1 MALPENIEVR
11 SAVISRFAPSPT
23 GYLHL
28 GHAASALLSFEAAK
42 AADGRFLLRIED
54 IDAARC
60 RPEFETAI
68 YEDLAWLGLDWQKPV
83 LRQSE
88 RLATYEAK
96 LTGLAERGLVYR
108 CFKTRRDIEEA
119 MSAPHGAPEGVFKG
133 AALSALEERD
143 ARASGRAYAWRL
155 SLDAVKTELGPMFET
170 LTLREDIEGLAVER
184 PADPTRFGD
193 VVLGRKDSGASY
205 HLASVIDDAA
215 QGVTHVVR
223 GEDLREAAGLHR
235 LLQALLGLPTPI
247 YRHHRL
253 LTSPEGKRLS
263 KRDGAASIRA
273 LREAGHSAAEVRA
286 MAMAGCD
293 GRSVTHQNMK

>member
-1 MALPENIEVR
+1 M
-11 SAVISRFAPSPT
+11 SAIVTRFAPSPT

-28 GHAASALLSFEAAK
+28 GHAFSALLNVDVARRSG
-42 AADGRFLLRIED
+42 GRFLLRIED
-54 IDAARC
+54 IDQARC
-60 RPEFETAI
+60 RPEFEAAI
-68 YEDLAWLGLDWQKPV
+68 HEDLSWLGLEWEKPM

-88 RLATYEAK
+88 RLALYEAA
-96 LTGLAERGLVYR
+96 LAGLVARGLVYR
-108 CFKTRRDIEEA
+108 CFKTRRDIEQA
-119 MSAPHGAPEGVFKG
+119 MSAPHGAPAGAFRG
-133 AALSALEERD
+133 AALSASEERD
-143 ARASGRAYAWRL
+143 ALTSGRAYAWRL
-155 SLDAVKTELGPMFET
+155 SLDAAKAELGPIFDT
-170 LTLREDIEGLAVER
+170 LGFVEEIEGKLIQR
-184 PADPTRFGD
+184 PADPARFGD
-193 VVLGRKDSGASY
+193 VVLGRKDCGTSY

-253 LTSPEGKRLS
+253 LMSPEGKRLS

-273 LREAGHSAAEVRA
+273 LRKAGHSAAEVRA
-286 MAMAGCD
+286 MALAGCD